1 MYHFK
6 GKVDTTWGAAYYQ
19 FIGATQA
26 GIEEQSETELHPVSK
41 CCVTCQNPTLTNP
54 LRESARPQADNPL
67 RPQWDAQQQL
77 SSGLFYGRTKRGHRY
92 AT

>member
-1 MYHFK
+1 MSHFK

-41 CCVTCQNPTLTNP
+41 CYVTCQNPTLTNS
-54 LRESARPQADNPL
+54 LRESARPQADSRSIPNGIEATVIQ
-67 RPQWDAQQQL
+67 RPFLWPHQ
-77 SSGLFYGRTKRGHRY
+77 KRP
-92 AT
+92 